1 MLASWSLWTELNQ
14 QWYVTASLHF
24 GHMTQIYDIAHPTSC
39 FSRKWRQC
47 LFVSNYCDTRWRVT
61 LNMVLVSAFL
71 SFWFS
76 FGLRNHL
83 LDRRRR
89 RRRSRRTPV
98 LPQWTSVLSQTAGEV
113 SSLFVGTHC
122 LFLQTNCQLMT
133 DLPQWP
139 VSPTACWDILK
150 TPGDKVS
157 VSFLICVEKCCSI
170 M

>member
-14 QWYVTASLHF
+14 QWYVTH
-24 GHMTQIYDIAHPTSC
+24 INDITHPTSC
-39 FSRKWRQC
+39 FSRKWRLFEEC
-47 LFVSNYCDTRWRVT
+47 LFVSNYGDTRRRVT
-61 LNMVLVSAFL
+61 LSFVLISAFL

-89 RRRSRRTPV
+89 RRRRGTPV
-98 LPQWTSVLSQTAGEV
+98 LPRWTSVLSQTAREDV
-113 SSLFVGTHC
+113 SLFVGTHC

-139 VSPTACWDILK
+139 VSPTACWDTLK
-150 TPGDKVS
+150 TPGDKIS
-157 VSFLICVEKCCSI
+157 VSFLILVEKCCSI